1 MVFMNF
7 FVRIIGFTYEV
18 LLSKYLGAEAVGLFQ
33 ISLSIL
39 MIFLILINSG
49 NSISITKL
57 VAEQNS
63 RNNRLNVEKLFQI
76 SLKLN
81 LSIAVILSLIIYL
94 FSDIISMQI
103 FKNKN
108 MITGVYLIIPALILI
123 SISSSFKAYFYGLKN
138 IIVPSSGEI
147 IEAIT
152 KLIVFMFVIYIVY
165 PIKPIYGAILAIFV
179 ISIGEF
185 LNLLWFI
192 YSKFKLSMKIPITLP
207 NEVKKEAFLAKILI
221 MSLPLTISGFLS
233 AILNFLNTILIPN
246 RLMVVG
252 LSSSEAVSSM
262 GRIMGMTMPLIGL
275 PFIVTN
281 ALVVNLIP
289 SLTEQIVLNKYK
301 DIRNDIQLSL
311 KVTLLVSIPL
321 AAVYIVLSKSLA
333 HFLYND
339 PLVAKYIQI
348 MGVSTIIIALQHNFS
363 GILYGINKQ
372 VIATITRLIGMIIQV
387 TFIYIL
393 VGNSNFGI
401 NGVFI
406 SYYCSLILIMVLDI
420 KTLKKSVKFTLNY
433 VDGICKPIIASFF
446 MVLII
451 YISNYDIGNL
461 QKTNGF
467 LFALSLFIGAL
478 SYILVLFLTK
488 AVPKGFFKKLA
499 SRK

>member
-7 FVRIIGFTYEV
+7 FVRIIAFTYEV

-94 FSDIISMQI
+94 FLDIISMQI

-321 AAVYIVLSKSLA
+321 AEVYIVLSKSLA

-348 MGVSTIIIALQHNFS
+348 MGISTIMIALQHNFS

-372 VIATITRLIGMIIQV
+372 VIATIT
-387 TFIYIL
+387 
-393 VGNSNFGI
+393 
-401 NGVFI
+401 
-406 SYYCSLILIMVLDI
+406 
-420 KTLKKSVKFTLNY
+420 
-433 VDGICKPIIASFF
+433 
-446 MVLII
+446 
-451 YISNYDIGNL
+451 
-461 QKTNGF
+461 
-467 LFALSLFIGAL
+467 
-478 SYILVLFLTK
+478 
-488 AVPKGFFKKLA
+488 
-499 SRK
+499 